1 MDKEKQKTERI
12 TSIGSCVVVI
22 VLMIVLTFVITKILP
37 TSVDPEGTVIAA
49 ADTTT
54 ETDGPQ
60 CDKYKIKVN
69 QGKNEAWDISAYK
82 ISWGK
87 EGIVKAWNCDGRHEH
102 MFIPWHSIIHI
113 KEYKVWFK
121 QQ

>member
-49 ADTTT
+49 VKHNGKTFAS
-54 ETDGPQ
+54 G
-60 CDKYKIKVN
+60 IKLVPDDPRAN
-69 QGKNEAWDISAYK
+69 IIQ
-82 ISWGK
+82 
-87 EGIVKAWNCDGRHEH
+87 VKWLARALTSTIRNL
-102 MFIPWHSIIHI
+102 
-113 KEYKVWFK
+113 
-121 QQ
+121 